1 MTSHEDPRADV
12 ANQELEKDNNEAF
25 NKSEVSERISEFG
38 NILECSFMTVL

>member
-25 NKSEVSERISEFG
+25 NKSEVSQKSLSLKTFL
-38 NILECSFMTVL
+38 NAVS